1 MEKMTMIKANIRHKK
16 GSFAGIVILMAVISM
31 ALLSL
36 LSIWDNTLAGI
47 TDAQERAQMGD
58 LLCLVNKNRLEGKLL
73 SDVRSHPLVKDVK
86 TVETLACNKTV
97 YEDYE
102 YSESVFLQEAPP
114 SGRLFLSGG
123 AGFQEKTPKLKPGE
137 IYISRGIQTN
147 LGCQTGDTLSFTFS
161 SGAYR
166 FKIAGIME
174 DPVFGA
180 SVMGWK
186 NLFISARDYEK
197 IRKEVLQADTQEH
210 ASVPVMHVF
219 VYKTDDCKL
228 SDAKFARQLNLDT
241 GLSDMS
247 FGSLTRS
254 ALTNYTSL
262 FPKTICTVLTVFVFL
277 LLAAVIIVVCH
288 SVSTGIEMEYTT
300 LGIMK
305 ALGFQKK
312 DIQMILAAQYLLAEA
327 VGILLGILPAAP
339 LCNAVSNV
347 FFPITGIVPKKALSV
362 EKGGLLL
369 LLVLAVSVVCIL
381 LITQKLKKISVI
393 TAIAGGKK
401 EIYFDSRIKTGI
413 SQKMLM
419 PSLAFRQFTSNKRQY
434 AGMAVIAAILV
445 YFMVSMMILANMI
458 TVRSSWS
465 SMGIL
470 DSNLDVIL
478 TPGKEI
484 SEEQIKEIEK
494 TIGENGV
501 FKVSHKSCGNSNF
514 SLDGEQIVG
523 CVFEEADY
531 IPGLLKG
538 RLPEY
543 ENEIVITEIVAETL
557 DLKIG
562 DRVTIACGEKKAEYM
577 ISGLNQYLNEAGMIF
592 SMTMEA
598 ASLIMNPHLQYLG
611 YMIEDEA
618 QGEKTAEILNEKY
631 KDLLFARYSNQIDVM
646 YQAAVYAMML
656 VVYLFSAVFSVVVV
670 HMTCSRAFIR
680 ERKDIGIYKALG
692 FTSGKLRL
700 QFAIRFTIVAGT
712 GAVFGCAAAAAFA
725 ENMLGRMLRL
735 IGISRIDTVL
745 RISTILV
752 PVIMICVC
760 FFVFS
765 YMASRKI
772 KRVEVRELV
781 AE

>member
-1 MEKMTMIKANIRHKK
+1 MEKMTMIKANIRYKK

-197 IRKEVLQADTQEH
+197 IRKEVLQADTPEH

-262 FPKTICTVLTVFVFL
+262 CPKTICTVLTVFVFL

-288 SVSTGIEMEYTT
+288 SVSIGIEMEYTT
-300 LGIMK
+300 LG
-305 ALGFQKK
+305 
-312 DIQMILAAQYLLAEA
+312 
-327 VGILLGILPAAP
+327 
-339 LCNAVSNV
+339 
-347 FFPITGIVPKKALSV
+347 ITGIVPKKALSV

-369 LLVLAVSVVCIL
+369 LLVLAVSVFCIL
-381 LITQKLKKISVI
+381 LVTQKLKKISVI

-478 TPGKEI
+478 TPGKEV

-531 IPGLLKG
+531 IPGLLNG

-577 ISGLNQYLNEAGMIF
+577 ISGLSIQ
-592 SMTMEA
+592 T
-598 ASLIMNPHLQYLG
+598 
-611 YMIEDEA
+611 
-618 QGEKTAEILNEKY
+618 
-631 KDLLFARYSNQIDVM
+631 
-646 YQAAVYAMML
+646 
-656 VVYLFSAVFSVVVV
+656 
-670 HMTCSRAFIR
+670 
-680 ERKDIGIYKALG
+680 
-692 FTSGKLRL
+692 
-700 QFAIRFTIVAGT
+700 
-712 GAVFGCAAAAAFA
+712 
-725 ENMLGRMLRL
+725 
-735 IGISRIDTVL
+735 
-745 RISTILV
+745 
-752 PVIMICVC
+752 
-760 FFVFS
+760 
-765 YMASRKI
+765 
-772 KRVEVRELV
+772 KRV
-781 AE
+781 